1 MKNLIGIDPAFRKS
15 GTGVAVINKAART
28 MHLSMRNMA
37 DVIIEVCES
46 SYDKGTVFVV
56 ENSNL
61 QNVSFRGL
69 RSGRFGD
76 RSVGKNQAVS
86 QLLCDIAHKKG
97 AAVVEVA
104 PNQKGRVM
112 TAAEIDG
119 WAKRNG
125 VYIAL
130 EKGRRKSY
138 NPDIRVAATLAIF
151 GMRIVD

>member
-1 MKNLIGIDPAFRKS
+1 MKRIIGIDPAFRKS

-37 DVIIEVCES
+37 DFIIEVCEA
-46 SYDKGTVFVV
+46 SYDKETLFVV

-61 QNVSFRGL
+61 QNVSFRGAA
-69 RSGRFGD
+69 SGRFGD

-86 QLLCDIAHKKG
+86 QLVCDIAHKKG
-97 AAVVEVA
+97 AAVVEIA
-104 PNQKGRVM
+104 PKQKGRIM
-112 TAAEIDG
+112 TATEIDG

-130 EKGRRKSY
+130 ERGRRKSY
-138 NPDIRVAATLAIF
+138 NTDIRVAATLAIF
-151 GMRIVD
+151 GMRIID